1 MGDGFHRNGLVLI
14 GSLHPLSQS
23 AIFDFPSLLVV
34 VLLMICTCAYLRERT
49 GWIQQ
54 YKKTALGGVLYKF
67 SVLGRRASGYVATA
81 CIVMALYLLF
91 IR

>member
-1 MGDGFHRNGLVLI
+1 ML
-14 GSLHPLSQS
+14 QS
-23 AIFDFPSLLVV
+23 ALFDFPSLLVV
-34 VLLMICTCAYLRERT
+34 VLLMVCSCAYLRERT

-67 SVLGRRASGYVATA
+67 SVLGRRLSPFVSAA
-81 CIVMALYLLF
+81 CLVMAFHMLF